1 MGNEISMLNSIR
13 RTTQMGCY
21 GIEVVLDE
29 TVNRNFRNALREQH
43 KEYEEIFEEADRLLN
58 ERGGKV
64 RDINPFTKYGS
75 AVSSV
80 LRVRASADPTAKI
93 AEMMLQGNTRGMIKS
108 LNNSR
113 TMGMLEPKVATLSRR
128 LLQTEQANIDQMK
141 EFL

>member
-1 MGNEISMLNSIR
+1 MGNEVSMLNSIR
-13 RTTQMGCY
+13 KTTQMGCY

-29 TVNRNFRNALREQH
+29 TVNRKFRNALREQH
-43 KEYEEIFEEADRLLN
+43 KEYEEIFEEADRLLH

-64 RDINPFTKYGS
+64 RDINPFAKYGS
-75 AVSSV
+75 AISSV
-80 LRVRASADPTAKI
+80 MRVRASTDPTAKI

-108 LNNSR
+108 LNNIR

-141 EFL
+141 QFL